1 MSKYLIALDQSTQTT
16 GYAIFK
22 DGSLLTHGH
31 VDPTGEDYI
40 ERIAK
45 LRQWVEKIIQTLSS
59 DNDTIEI
66 GIEDIQLQNNNPNGG
81 GYQRDFGVT
90 TFKKLAHVQGALLS
104 LFAEKNI
111 PYQIIVSSSWKKT
124 CGITGSVRNQQKKNA
139 QLFVANTYNVKATQD
154 EADAICL
161 GTHILQTKGHDW
173 T

>member
-22 DGSLLTHGH
+22 DGALLTHGH
-31 VDPTGEDYI
+31 VDPTGADYV

-45 LRQWVEKIIQTLSS
+45 LRQWVDKIINTLG
-59 DNDTIEI
+59 DDEIEVC
-66 GIEDIQLQNNNPNGG
+66 IEDIQLQNVNPNGG
-81 GYQRDFGVT
+81 GYQKDFGVT

-104 LFAEKNI
+104 LFAEKDI
-111 PYQIIVSSSWKKT
+111 PYSLIVSSSWKKT
-124 CGITGSVRNQQKKNA
+124 CGVTGSARNQQKKNA
-139 QLFVANTYNVKATQD
+139 QLFVEKKYNIKATQD

-161 GTHILQTKGHDW
+161 GTHVLTTKGHDW